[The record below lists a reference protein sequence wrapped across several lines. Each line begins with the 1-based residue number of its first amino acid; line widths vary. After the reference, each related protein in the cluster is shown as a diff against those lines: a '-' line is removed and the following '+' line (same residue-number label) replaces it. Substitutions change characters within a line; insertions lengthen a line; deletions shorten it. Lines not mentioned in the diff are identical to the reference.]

1 MPDSVY
7 AKTPI
12 GAAVGPDAYAGA
24 GSTTLI
30 QLGLAA
36 GKLVTVLGQPFVT
49 RVPVKTPVAVLY
61 VRPVRFTKLL
71 ELLEQ
76 VPTVGQAVEDTAARP
91 GKSARASTT
100 AALQPITLASSEGT
114 NGLAASPGACAL
126 RQPRGRRGGQGPR
139 LGVEKRQ
146 TGRSNPRHGTE
157 RRRSLAAEQGIAPAR
172 SSRNRLQM
180 LVAERGVSRTLQRL
194 FLRTLVLTSHWLT
207 TPLHHVT
214 CSLGHY

>member
-7 AKTPI
+7 AKTPM

-36 GKLVTVLGQPFVT
+36 GKLVIVLGQPFVT

-100 AALQPITLASSEGT
+100 AALHPITLVSSEGT
-114 NGLAASPGACAL
+114 NG
-126 RQPRGRRGGQGPR
+126 
-139 LGVEKRQ
+139 
-146 TGRSNPRHGTE
+146 
-157 RRRSLAAEQGIAPAR
+157 
-172 SSRNRLQM
+172 
-180 LVAERGVSRTLQRL
+180 
-194 FLRTLVLTSHWLT
+194 
-207 TPLHHVT
+207 
-214 CSLGHY
+214 

>member
-100 AALQPITLASSEGT
+100 AALQPITLVSRSEST
-114 NGLAASPGACAL
+114 NGQRSASPGACAL

-146 TGRSNPRHGTE
+146 TGWSNPRHGPE
-157 RRRSLAAEQGIAPAR
+157 GRRSGREGNPQPAAGAATGPRGGEGRAR
-172 SSRNRLQM
+172 TQ
-180 LVAERGVSRTLQRL
+180 QRL
-194 FLRTLVLTSHWLT
+194 HAHNDYASWRWVLSS
-207 TPLHHVT
+207 P
-214 CSLGHY
+214 